1 MTGLEGQNLVKE
13 IVAKTE
19 DRAITDPIAS
29 MKACEDTYEETQ
41 ALWAEIDFQI
51 AESKLSLKR
60 LKLLRPRLDD
70 IERKI

>member
-1 MTGLEGQNLVKE
+1 
-13 IVAKTE
+13 
-19 DRAITDPIAS
+19 

>member
-1 MTGLEGQNLVKE
+1 MTELERQNLVKE

-19 DRAITDPIAS
+19 NRAITDLIAS

-41 ALWAEIDFQI
+41 ALWAEIDFQ
-51 AESKLSLKR
+51 AAKSGLSLRR